1 MSLDAT
7 LWAWRQPVTPLQK
20 IVLLAMADR
29 AGEDHSCCPHISRL
43 SADTGMPAPEVQDAI
58 ADLECLGLV
67 RSVEVHEQISIVR
80 LVGVHGREAMPLM
93 REVPHEP

>member
-7 LWAWRQPVTPLQK
+7 LWAWRQPVTPHQK

-29 AGEDHSCCPHISRL
+29 AGEDHSCCSHISRL
-43 SADTGMPAPEVQDAI
+43 SADSGMSAPDVQNTI

-67 RSVEVHEQISIVR
+67 RRVESHAYLCVIQ